1 MASTITVGNAAGKG
15 EKEIMTRYPVT
26 DGLTAGTNK
35 QEGRIKNL
43 VPELSSLVSEKDKEG
58 L

>member
-1 MASTITVGNAAGKG
+1 MASTITVGDAAGKG
-15 EKEIMTRYPVT
+15 EKEIMTRYPVE

-35 QEGRIKNL
+35 IEGRVKNL
-43 VPELSSLVSEKDKEG
+43 VPEISSLVATKDKVG

>member
-1 MASTITVGNAAGKG
+1 MTSTITVGNAAGKG
-15 EKEIMTRYPVT
+15 EKEIMTRYPVE
-26 DGLTAGTNK
+26 DGLTAGTQK

-43 VPELSSLVSEKDKEG
+43 VPEISSLVSKRVKEF

>member
-26 DGLTAGTNK
+26 DGLTAGTQK
-35 QEGRIKNL
+35 QKGRQPFL
-43 VPELSSLVSEKDKEG
+43 VPEISSLVARKEKIG